1 MKILKE
7 IGELFL
13 QTREAAG
20 VSLKEVSEDLNI
32 EQAILEN
39 IEDGK
44 TGAFSDIFV
53 LKNYVASYAKYLGLD
68 EEKVIDD
75 FNEYVF
81 EATSKIPIKDIEQQM
96 IENKKNDNNEPKIV
110 SPYTRG
116 EKKIKNG
123 LYLTVYIILIILMVI
138 AVIWSVKQI
147 AYGTKSA
154 YVIGNKE

>member
-1 MKILKE
+1 MKE
-7 IGELFL
+7 IGELFSNA
-13 QTREAAG
+13 REATG
-20 VSLKEVSEDLNI
+20 VSLKEVSEDLDI
-32 EQAILEN
+32 EEAILEN

-53 LKNYVASYAKYLGLD
+53 LKKYVASYARYLGLD
-68 EEKVIDD
+68 ETKIIDD

-81 EATSKIPIKDIEQQM
+81 EATSKIPIKDIEKQ
-96 IENKKNDNNEPKIV
+96 IEENKKNDNEPKIV

-123 LYLTVYIILIILMVI
+123 LYLTIYIILIILMVL

-147 AYGTKSA
+147 AYGTKLA
-154 YVIGNKE
+154 YVTGSKE

>member
-1 MKILKE
+1 MKE
-7 IGELFL
+7 IGELFS
-13 QTREAAG
+13 QTREATG
-20 VSLKEVSEDLNI
+20 VSLKEVSEDLDI
-32 EQAILEN
+32 EEAILEN

-53 LKNYVASYAKYLGLD
+53 LKNYVASYARYLGLD
-68 EEKVIDD
+68 ETKIIDD

-81 EATSKIPIKDIEQQM
+81 EATSKIPIKDIEKQ
-96 IENKKNDNNEPKIV
+96 IEENKKNDNNEHKVI

-123 LYLTVYIILIILMVI
+123 LYLTIYIILIILMVV

>member
-1 MKILKE
+1 MKE

-20 VSLKEVSEDLNI
+20 ISLKEVSEDLEI
-32 EQAILEN
+32 EEAILSN

-68 EEKVIDD
+68 ETKIIDQ

-81 EATSKIPIKDIEQQM
+81 EATSKIPIKDIEKQ
-96 IENKKNDNNEPKIV
+96 IEQNNKNDNEHKIV

-123 LYLTVYIILIILMVI
+123 LYLTIYIILIILLVI

>member
-1 MKILKE
+1 MKE

-20 VSLKEVSEDLNI
+20 ISLKEVSEDLEI
-32 EQAILEN
+32 EEAILNN

-68 EEKVIDD
+68 ETKIIDQ

-81 EATSKIPIKDIEQQM
+81 EATSKIPIKDIEKQ
-96 IENKKNDNNEPKIV
+96 IEQNNKNDNEHKIV

-123 LYLTVYIILIILMVI
+123 LYLTIYIILIILLVI

>member
-1 MKILKE
+1 MKE

-20 VSLKEVSEDLNI
+20 VSLKEVSEDLGI
-32 EQAILEN
+32 EEAILNN

-53 LKNYVASYAKYLGLD
+53 LKNYVATYAKYLGLD
-68 EEKVIDD
+68 ETKIVDQ
-75 FNEYVF
+75 FNNYVF
-81 EATSKIPIKDIEQQM
+81 EATSKIPIKDIEKQ
-96 IENKKNDNNEPKIV
+96 IEENKKNDNEQKVV

-123 LYLTVYIILIILMVI
+123 LYLTIYIILILLVVM

>member
-1 MKILKE
+1 MKE
-7 IGELFL
+7 IGELFS
-13 QTREAAG
+13 QTREATG
-20 VSLKEVSEDLNI
+20 VSLKEVSEDLDI
-32 EQAILEN
+32 EEAILEN

-53 LKNYVASYAKYLGLD
+53 LKNYVASYARYLGLD
-68 EEKVIDD
+68 ETKVIDD

-81 EATSKIPIKDIEQQM
+81 EATSKIPIKDIEKQ
-96 IENKKNDNNEPKIV
+96 IEENKKSDSNEPKVV

-123 LYLTVYIILIILMVI
+123 LYLTIYIILIILMVI
-138 AVIWSVKQI
+138 AVVWSVKQI

>member
-1 MKILKE
+1 MKE

-81 EATSKIPIKDIEQQM
+81 EATSRIPIKDIEKQ
-96 IENKKNDNNEPKIV
+96 IEQNNRNDNNENKIV
-110 SPYTRG
+110 SPYTKS

-123 LYLTVYIILIILMVI
+123 LYLTVYIIVIFLMVI

-154 YVIGNKE
+154 YVAGSKE